1 MGAGHVGMSWN
12 WRDSGMDSVDYDPN
26 VLDREQRMREQMT
39 TREQPSLP
47 TPEMEALQQMLN
59 ETINRLLGA
68 LAENVLLRRRLQA
81 GG

>member
-1 MGAGHVGMSWN
+1 MGTGHVGMSWN

-59 ETINRLLGA
+59 DAINREIVLR
-68 LAENVLLRRRLQA
+68 AEIVRLRRIMS

>member
-39 TREQPSLP
+39 TREQPLMP
-47 TPEMEALQQMLN
+47 PPEMEALQQMLN
-59 ETINRLLGA
+59 DAINREIVLR
-68 LAENVLLRRRLQA
+68 AEIVRLRRIMS